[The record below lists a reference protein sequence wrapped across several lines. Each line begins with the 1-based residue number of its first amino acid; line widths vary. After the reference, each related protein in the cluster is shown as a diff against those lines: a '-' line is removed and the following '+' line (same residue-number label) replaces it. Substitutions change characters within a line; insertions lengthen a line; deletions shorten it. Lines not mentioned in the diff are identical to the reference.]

1 MAQKLSGEVF
11 QTRNFFCKC
20 TCKYSS
26 AGRSCSSSSESD
38 DSLFSQELSKSYS
51 MELCRIARDMFPD
64 FFDTA
69 AMKRP
74 PLKEPGKGNVPGCLE
89 ASVLS
94 DDIFDDKI
102 KIWLM
107 NEYGLF
113 MYWLHVRV
121 YLGLI

>member
-1 MAQKLSGEVF
+1 MAQKLNGEVF
-11 QTRNFFCKC
+11 QTRTFFHKY

-26 AGRSCSSSSESD
+26 AGRRCSLSSESD
-38 DSLFSQELSKSYS
+38 DSLSSQELSKSYG
-51 MELCRIARDMFPD
+51 MELCRIARVMFPD

-74 PLKEPGKGNVPGCLE
+74 ARKESGKGNVPGCPE
-89 ASVLS
+89 ASVSS

-113 MYWLHVRV
+113 MY
-121 YLGLI
+121 

>member
-1 MAQKLSGEVF
+1 MAQKLSGKVF
-11 QTRNFFCKC
+11 QTRTFFHKY

-26 AGRSCSSSSESD
+26 AGRRYSLSSGSD
-38 DSLFSQELSKSYS
+38 DSLSSQELSKSYS
-51 MELCRIARDMFPD
+51 MELCRIARVMFPD

-74 PLKEPGKGNVPGCLE
+74 ARKESGKGNVPGCPE
-89 ASVLS
+89 ASVSS

-113 MYWLHVRV
+113 MY
-121 YLGLI
+121 

>member
-11 QTRNFFCKC
+11 QTRTFFHKY

-26 AGRSCSSSSESD
+26 AGRSCSLSSESD
-38 DSLFSQELSKSYS
+38 DSLSTQELSKSYS
-51 MELCRIARDMFPD
+51 MELCRIARVMFPD

-74 PLKEPGKGNVPGCLE
+74 PRKESGKRNVPGCPE
-89 ASVLS
+89 ASVSS

-113 MYWLHVRV
+113 MYWLHVCV
-121 YLGLI
+121 YLG